1 MDKLM
6 DNHWFLRGISLLL
19 AIMLYMSTNLDKN
32 VSGDFNPSPFPV
44 GDTTETI
51 SGVPVSA
58 YYDEDKYIVS
68 GIPENVTVTLE
79 GQNNV
84 VAAAKVKRQYEVFVN
99 LRGYTPGTYE
109 IPLKYSGVPSNLH
122 LKVQPAKIKVTIQK
136 KEVKSFPVEV
146 KYLNENQLQ
155 AGTIVDK
162 PIVKPSTVEVAGTEE
177 ELSRIALVRA
187 YVDLKDV
194 NKTITKEAKVVLYD
208 KDGNR
213 LDLKTGSSTV
223 NVTIPVS
230 SSSSSSSPSKTV
242 PLGVTKKGSLQEGI
256 SVTNIK
262 VEPSEVTIYGS
273 KEVLDK
279 ITSLDGVEV
288 DLSKITESTTFDASV
303 SLPKGV
309 TKAEPSQVKVTV
321 EVQKQQSK
329 TIDGIPLQ
337 VNGLSDLLTMKLLDP
352 ANGKISVDIFG
363 DASAVEKVNAAQ
375 IKASINLGNMD
386 VGTHD
391 VPIQITGPDNVT
403 LELKQKNAKV
413 ELAKKEETGK
423 EVQGEPVQPVQKP
436 DQGNEQERR
445 SE

>member
-32 VSGDFNPSPFPV
+32 VSGNFNPSPFPV

-84 VAAAKVKRQYEVFVN
+84 VAAAKVKRQYEVFIN

-146 KYLNENQLQ
+146 KYLNQNQLQ

-162 PIVKPSTVEVAGTEE
+162 PTVKPSTVEVAGTEE

-187 YVDLKDV
+187 YVDLKGV
-194 NKTITKEAKVVLYD
+194 NKTVTKEAKIVLYD

-230 SSSSSSSPSKTV
+230 TPEKTV
-242 PLGVTKKGSLQEGI
+242 SLGVTKKGSLQEGVT
-256 SVTNIK
+256 VTNIK

-273 KEVLDK
+273 KEVLDN

-363 DASAVEKVNAAQ
+363 DASAVAKVDAAQ

-386 VGTHD
+386 VGTPD

-413 ELAKKEETGK
+413 ELAKKKEEAGK
-423 EVQGEPVQPVQKP
+423 EVQGQPEQKP
-436 DQGNEQERR
+436 DKGNEQERR

>member
-32 VSGDFNPSPFPV
+32 VSGNFNPSPFPV

-84 VAAAKVKRQYEVFVN
+84 VAAAKVKRQYEVFIN

-155 AGTIVDK
+155 AGTSVDK
-162 PIVKPSTVEVAGTEE
+162 PTVKPSTVEVAGTEE

-187 YVDLKDV
+187 YVDLKGV
-194 NKTITKEAKVVLYD
+194 NKTVTKEAKIVLYD

-230 SSSSSSSPSKTV
+230 TPEKTV
-242 PLGVTKKGSLQEGI
+242 SLGVTKKGSLQEGVT
-256 SVTNIK
+256 VTNIK

-273 KEVLDK
+273 KEVLDN

-363 DASAVEKVNAAQ
+363 DASAVAKVDAAQ

-386 VGTHD
+386 VGTPD

-413 ELAKKEETGK
+413 ELAKKKEEAGK
-423 EVQGEPVQPVQKP
+423 EVQGQPEQKP
-436 DQGNEQERR
+436 DKGNEQERR

>member
-32 VSGDFNPSPFPV
+32 VSGNFNPSPFPV

-155 AGTIVDK
+155 AGTVVDK
-162 PIVKPSTVEVAGTEE
+162 PTVKPNTVEVAGTEE

-187 YVDLKDV
+187 YVDLKGV
-194 NKTITKEAKVVLYD
+194 NKTVTKEAKIVLYD

-230 SSSSSSSPSKTV
+230 SPEKTV
-242 PLGVTKKGSLQEGI
+242 SLGVTKKGSLQEGI
-256 SVTNIK
+256 TVTKIK
-262 VEPSEVTIYGS
+262 VEPSEVKIYGS
-273 KEVLDK
+273 KEVLDN

-352 ANGKISVDIFG
+352 ANEKISVDIFG
-363 DASAVEKVNAAQ
+363 DASVVEKVDAAQ

-386 VGTHD
+386 VGTQD

-413 ELAKKEETGK
+413 ELAKKKEEAGK
-423 EVQGEPVQPVQKP
+423 EVQGQPEQKP
-436 DQGNEQERR
+436 DKGNEQERR

>member
-162 PIVKPSTVEVAGTEE
+162 PIVKPSTVEVSGTEE

-187 YVDLKDV
+187 YVDLKGV
-194 NKTITKEAKVVLYD
+194 NKTVTKEAKIVLYD
-208 KDGNR
+208 KEGNR

-223 NVTIPVS
+223 NVTIPI
-230 SSSSSSSPSKTV
+230 SSPEKTV

-273 KEVLDK
+273 KEVLDN

-423 EVQGEPVQPVQKP
+423 EVQGQPEQPEQKP
-436 DQGNEQERR
+436 DKGNEQERR

>member
-32 VSGDFNPSPFPV
+32 VSGNFNPSPFPV

-109 IPLKYSGVPSNLH
+109 IPLKYSGVPSNLT

-136 KEVKSFPVEV
+136 KAVKSFPVEV
-146 KYLNENQLQ
+146 KYLNENQLHE
-155 AGTIVDK
+155 GTSVDK

-177 ELSRIALVRA
+177 ELAQIALVRA
-187 YVDLKDV
+187 YVDLKGV
-194 NKTITKEAKVVLYD
+194 NKTVTKEAKIVLYD

-230 SSSSSSSPSKTV
+230 SPEKTV
-242 PLGVTKKGSLQEGI
+242 SLGVTKKGSLQEGI
-256 SVTNIK
+256 TVTNIK

-273 KEVLDK
+273 KEVLDN

-337 VNGLSDLLTMKLLDP
+337 VNGLSDLLTMKFLDP
-352 ANGKISVDIFG
+352 TNGKISVDIFG
-363 DASAVEKVNAAQ
+363 DASAVEKVDAAQ

-413 ELAKKEETGK
+413 ELVKKEEAGK
-423 EVQGEPVQPVQKP
+423 AVQGQPEQPK
-436 DQGNEQERR
+436 DKGNEQERR

>member
-230 SSSSSSSPSKTV
+230 SSSSSSSPAKTV
-242 PLGVTKKGSLQEGI
+242 PLGITKKGSLQEGI

-391 VPIQITGPDNVT
+391 VPIQIIGPDNVT

-423 EVQGEPVQPVQKP
+423 EVQGEPVQPDK
-436 DQGNEQERR
+436 GNEQERR

>member
-230 SSSSSSSPSKTV
+230 SSSSSSSSSPAKTV
-242 PLGVTKKGSLQEGI
+242 PLGITKKGSLQEGI

-423 EVQGEPVQPVQKP
+423 EVQGEPVQKP